1 MAVVDGDTKAVADQT
16 EQHLNKDTSHFKV
29 ETFISGGIAGCVA
42 KSLVAP
48 IDRVKILLQVHN
60 IHYEGYG
67 IFESFVQVVQKE
79 GFMSLYKGNGVQLI
93 RIFPYAA
100 LQFSSY
106 ETYKS
111 INKKIFKKNADNLLN
126 GVVCGSMAGLNYYI
140 KIFKTLYLYMY
151 LNGIIF

>member
-1 MAVVDGDTKAVADQT
+1 MIVDDVSEKKAKETKNQS
-16 EQHLNKDTSHFKV
+16 SHFKI

-60 IHYEGYG
+60 AHYEGYG
-67 IFESFVQVVQKE
+67 IFESFVRVVQKE
-79 GFMSLYKGNGVQLI
+79 GFLALYKGNGVQLI

-111 INKKIFKKNADNLLN
+111 LNKKIFGKNADNILN
-126 GVVCGSMAGLNYYI
+126 GLVCGSMAGY
-140 KIFKTLYLYMY
+140 
-151 LNGIIF
+151 